1 MRQILVRAM
10 QQSDDLVVRMDYEDS
25 KGKRTSRVV
34 SPIRFLTKDRF
45 LGLCLCRCEPRQFQ
59 LNRCQNLELKAAV
72 DYVMPVPMAN

>member
-10 QQSDDLVVRMDYEDS
+10 HQSDDLVVRMDYEDS

-34 SPIRFLTKDRF
+34 SPIRFLTRDRF

-59 LNRCQNLELKAAV
+59 IDRCQNVELKAAG